1 MERNILNKGIMKKY
15 IKPQCVI
22 ESLLVEHHLM
32 ACSCVYDEV
41 GGEQLSNE
49 ESLYNVWLD
58 T

>member
-1 MERNILNKGIMKKY
+1 MKKY
-15 IKPQCVI
+15 IKPQCVV
-22 ESLLVEHHLM
+22 EYLLVEHHFM
-32 ACSCVYDEV
+32 TCSCVYDEI

>member
-1 MERNILNKGIMKKY
+1 MKKY